1 MAAKRGSLLRMRC
14 CSTSFIPSLLFSLL
28 EVLDNGFRFPL
39 RTTLAIQTGTKRVT
53 TPHGSRARGF
63 LNDIGMSSHPAS
75 PLHAHQRLVGS
86 RLGYDMALWEHVSA
100 FTVGNAL
107 PANP

>member
-1 MAAKRGSLLRMRC
+1 M
-14 CSTSFIPSLLFSLL
+14 
-28 EVLDNGFRFPL
+28 GFHDTF
-39 RTTLAIQTGTKRVT
+39 VT

-63 LNDIGMSSHPAS
+63 LNDIGMSSHTDS

-86 RLGYDMALWEHVSA
+86 RLVYDMALWEHVSA
-100 FTVGNAL
+100 FTAGNDL